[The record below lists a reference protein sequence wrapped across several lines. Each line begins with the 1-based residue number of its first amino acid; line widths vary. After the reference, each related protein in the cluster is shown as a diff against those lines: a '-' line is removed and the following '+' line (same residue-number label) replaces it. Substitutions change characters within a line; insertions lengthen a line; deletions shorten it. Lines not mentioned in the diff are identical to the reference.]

1 MASLYAQSTSSPQ
14 PQQVIDS
21 VQMNHFRSFV
31 NMLAEPTAK
40 DEIKLKAAQE
50 LSEHFEL
57 ITQCS
62 SYPDFL
68 SHSLRIFLK
77 ILQEGEPQFISEL
90 NLQQVRKIILEMIH
104 RLPTSEH
111 IRPHVKQIIA
121 LTIKLL
127 QTDNEENVLV
137 CLRIIIDIHKQYR
150 PTFHPEIQDFLSYVK
165 TIYSD
170 LPKHLATMFEPKQP
184 IRVKDLKE
192 VNFESLLPETFTMT
206 SIQVEKKTADG
217 KLSTVTVRKRKRIL
231 FK

>member
-1 MASLYAQSTSSPQ
+1 MYAQTTSSPQ
-14 PQQVIDS
+14 TQQVIDS

-31 NMLAEPTAK
+31 NMLADPTAK

-62 SYPDFL
+62 SYPGFL
-68 SHSLRIFLK
+68 DHSLRIFLK

-104 RLPTSEH
+104 RLPTSEL
-111 IRPHVKQIIA
+111 IRPHVKQIIVLA
-121 LTIKLL
+121 IKLL

-150 PTFHPEIQDFLSYVK
+150 PPFHPEIQDFLSYVK

-170 LPKHLATMFEPKQP
+170 LPKHLTTMFEPKQP

-192 VNFESLLPETFTMT
+192 VNFEGLLPETFTIT

-217 KLSTVTVRKRKRIL
+217 KLSTVTVCY
-231 FK
+231 